1 MLQFPDPGSETFSAG
16 LWMWKQ
22 TLTGD
27 WWCSSGLTGDGCDGC
42 DGVDMMFMW
51 LHLEIFRLQIIC
63 GTAGVSSIPP
73 GSYVSCDDVHVV
85 ASGAA
90 ETWNVIQEVQLKY
103 KIIEFAATK
112 TLNTTLCYLSSVISF
127 FAASFASKTLENSVH
142 TAKSSARNVPLLVFD
157 WPMQRIARWQMTDF
171 YLEGDQKPS
180 CRIFTVSI
188 GAQVHTVCS
197 GVTSLRYSSSCSCI
211 YSLSGDDKCRW
222 WIWGSRVT
230 DWIDEREHDVN
241 HVLEPSVSRIP
252 TRLNICGRF
261 ICDDCPPP
269 SSNCERAN
277 MFLERRRS
285 SPELLPLEGQN
296 WNLMDG
302 PNAVVLYCYDAKWN
316 QVTDWPP
323 SSDYEE

>member
-1 MLQFPDPGSETFSAG
+1 MCLCSYLIGQCNVLPD
-16 LWMWKQ
+16 
-22 TLTGD
+22 D
-27 WWCSSGLTGDGCDGC
+27 
-42 DGVDMMFMW
+42 
-51 LHLEIFRLQIIC
+51 
-63 GTAGVSSIPP
+63 
-73 GSYVSCDDVHVV
+73 
-85 ASGAA
+85 
-90 ETWNVIQEVQLKY
+90 
-103 KIIEFAATK
+103 
-112 TLNTTLCYLSSVISF
+112 
-127 FAASFASKTLENSVH
+127 
-142 TAKSSARNVPLLVFD
+142 
-157 WPMQRIARWQMTDF
+157 RWQIFTWRVIRNLHKVF
-171 YLEGDQKPS
+171 S
-180 CRIFTVSI
+180 CCIFTVSI

>member
-16 LWMWKQ
+16 LWIWKQ

-42 DGVDMMFMW
+42 DGCDGVDMMFLW
-51 LHLEIFRLQIIC
+51 LYLEIFRLQIIC

-90 ETWNVIQEVQLKY
+90 ETWNMIQEVQLKY

-157 WPMQRIARWQMTDF
+157 WPMQ
-171 YLEGDQKPS
+171 L
-180 CRIFTVSI
+180 IFTVSI
-188 GAQVHTVCS
+188 GAQEHVVCS

-285 SPELLPLEGQN
+285 SPELLPSEGQN
-296 WNLMDG
+296 WNLM
-302 PNAVVLYCYDAKWN
+302 VVSDTVVSYCYDAK
-316 QVTDWPP
+316 
-323 SSDYEE
+323 SGILHI